1 LRGPERALRLVRR
14 AALAPPKGIVSL
26 VAAGRDAADPITLRG
41 ARRIE
46 MAEVILHDRLSDMR
60 LLGIAAQLIHV
71 GKDPDGPA
79 STRERIDAL

>member
-1 LRGPERALRLVRR
+1 VRR

-26 VAAGRDAADPITLRG
+26 VAAGCDVVDLITLRG